1 MIQALAPTNSV
12 LPKKFYK
19 VNSQGYRAPEFD
31 SPEVFDST
39 WVFGCSFAFG
49 WALAEQFTIS
59 RCLTDTLGEPVINL
73 GQGGSS
79 IRYQV
84 DQFALLLS
92 QGLRPRRV
100 AVIWPDPQRWPWVG
114 SLGPLQPQL
123 SQQLFW
129 AHSADEEYTQERARR
144 DIREFRVMAALIH
157 APLAELSWSKA
168 TRRVMGDDYD
178 LSYPQIDT
186 AQDGQHPGPHSNLR
200 CAGLFR
206 DQWLAAQHT

>member
-1 MIQALAPTNSV
+1 MIQVLAATNTV
-12 LPKKFYK
+12 LPRKLYRL
-19 VNSQGYRAPEFD
+19 NSQGYRAPEFT
-31 SPEVFDST
+31 PEVFDST

-49 WALAEQFTIS
+49 WALAEQYTLS
-59 RCLTDTLGEPVINL
+59 HYLSDTLGEPVLNL
-73 GQGGSS
+73 AQGGSS

-100 AVIWPDPQRWPWVG
+100 AVVWPDPQRWPWVG
-114 SLGPLQPQL
+114 TLGPNQPQL
-123 SQQLFW
+123 SRQLFW
-129 AHSADEEYTQERARR
+129 AHAADEEYTQERARR
-144 DIREFRVMAALIH
+144 DIREFQVMADLI
-157 APLAELSWSKA
+157 AVPRAELSWSEA

-186 AQDGQHPGPHSNLR
+186 ASDGQHPGPHSNQR
-200 CAGLFR
+200 CAGLFQ